1 MDLGTLGG
9 SDSEAAM
16 AINDSG
22 YVTGAALLPGNT
34 EFHAVLWGNGG
45 ILDLGVIPGDLCD
58 EGMSLNSR
66 LQVVGYSNQAT
77 CHGPHA
83 HGFLWEHG
91 VLFDLNRL
99 IVNDTGLQ
107 VIEGVFINERG
118 EITANAVTPEGNTHA
133 VVLIPCNESH
143 PNRDGCD
150 YRDVDESEAAL
161 SGVAGPT
168 ARSGSSAL
176 HDRHAVSKKMPGLD

>member
-1 MDLGTLGG
+1 MTAATLQVRPACLAHA
-9 SDSEAAM
+9 E
-16 AINDSG
+16 
-22 YVTGAALLPGNT
+22 V
-34 EFHAVLWGNGG
+34 HAVLWGNGG
-45 ILDLGVIPGDLCD
+45 VLDLGVIPGDLCD

-66 LQVVGYSNQAT
+66 LQVVGYSNQVA

-99 IVNDTGLQ
+99 IVKSDRAQ
-107 VIEGVFINERG
+107 VIEGTFINERG
-118 EITANAVTPEGNTHA
+118 EIIGNAITPEGNTHA
-133 VVLIPCNESH
+133 VVLIPCDEFH

-176 HDRHAVSKKMPGLD
+176 HDRHAASKKMPGLD

>member
-1 MDLGTLGG
+1 
-9 SDSEAAM
+9 
-16 AINDSG
+16 
-22 YVTGAALLPGNT
+22 
-34 EFHAVLWGNGG
+34 
-45 ILDLGVIPGDLCD
+45 
-58 EGMSLNSR
+58 
-66 LQVVGYSNQAT
+66 
-77 CHGPHA
+77 
-83 HGFLWEHG
+83 
-91 VLFDLNRL
+91 
-99 IVNDTGLQ
+99 LQ

-168 ARSGSSAL
+168 ARSGSRAL
-176 HDRHAVSKKMPGLD
+176 YDRHAASKKMPGLD